1 MSSSEESLTLHQV
14 AEELG
19 VHYMTAYRY
28 VRIGRLPSHR
38 DGHRWLVRRADLAA
52 LIDAPAA
59 PSDTGGA
66 DWVERLAR
74 RLVGGDEAGAW
85 MVIEA
90 ALVAGTSP
98 IEILEEVL
106 APAMRSVGD
115 DWAAGALIQMLV
127 EGEPGQR
134 EAFFSRYPSGWLAT
148 TSALGIDYAPLQ
160 RALAQ
165 QEFEQA
171 DRITSAVL
179 RQLAGPA
186 AVQRGYVYYSEV
198 PAMASVDLDSL
209 DRLWI
214 CYSRGRFGF
223 TVQARLLAAAAGRW
237 ERLWPR
243 LGWKDGSQWTR
254 YPGGFQWTIEAP
266 EGHMPLVNQL
276 RGVRLM
282 DALLQHPALLQRRQR

>member
-1 MSSSEESLTLHQV
+1 MLSGPQVTAPATPAGLLERFQSASERQRRSLLPQLQLQ
-14 AEELG
+14 AE
-19 VHYMTAYRY
+19 A
-28 VRIGRLPSHR
+28 VRPLILDHI
-38 DGHRWLVRRADLAA
+38 AA
-52 LIDAPAA
+52 LDA
-59 PSDTGGA
+59 T
-66 DWVERLAR
+66 
-74 RLVGGDEAGAW
+74 
-85 MVIEA
+85 
-90 ALVAGTSP
+90 
-98 IEILEEVL
+98 
-106 APAMRSVGD
+106 GD
-115 DWAAGALIQMLV
+115 DWAAGSLIQMLIQ
-127 EGEPGQR
+127 GEPGQR

-148 TSALGIDYAPLQ
+148 TSARGIDYAPLQ

-198 PAMASVDLDSL
+198 PAMASVDLDAL
-209 DRLWI
+209 ERLWI

-282 DALLQHPALLQRRQR
+282 DALLQHPALLQRRQG